1 MASVI
6 IPVLLCFFLGPG
18 AGQLYNREYKKGA
31 FFIVVSLAIL
41 IVAGVWYYK
50 ALQPYLP
57 ADLSAVDPAAMQQ
70 ILQNATGQI
79 TNTQTHMLLAF
90 EAALTALWLY
100 GCIDAYLVAKTKG
113 RE

>member
-18 AGQLYNREYKKGA
+18 AGQLYNKEYKKGA
-31 FFIVVSLAIL
+31 FLMAASLLIL
-41 IVAGVWYYK
+41 IVSGVWYYK
-50 ALQPYLP
+50 TLQPYIP
-57 ADLSAVDPAAMQQ
+57 ADLTAVDPAAMQQ

-79 TNTQTHMLLAF
+79 TANESHMLIAF

-100 GCIDAYLVAKTKG
+100 GCIDAYLVAKNRG

>member
-31 FFIVVSLAIL
+31 FLICASLLIL

-50 ALQPYLP
+50 TLQPYIP
-57 ADLSAVDPAAMQQ
+57 NDLTTVDPAAMQQ

-79 TNTQTHMLLAF
+79 TNTETHVLLAF

-100 GCIDAYLVAKTKG
+100 GCIDAYLVAKNKG
-113 RE
+113 RV